1 MMRPPIILLKEGTEN
16 KQGKQQIISNI
27 NACQVVADSI
37 RTTLGPRGLDKLI
50 VDSKGK
56 TTISN
61 DGATILKLLDIVFP
75 AANVMVDIAK
85 SQDAEVGDGTTSVVV
100 LAAEILKRIKPFIE
114 DGVHPQLLIRAI
126 TRASEEALNYLD
138 HLAIKIEGEE
148 ELREMLVKCAMTTL
162 SSKLVSFAISVSQE
176 RRFFAEMVVDAVN
189 ILDESLPLNMI
200 GIKKVS
206 GGNLNL
212 GVLVSSGV
220 RLAKRLFATSGFEMA
235 CRKLLLRTTCC
246 FTHIEL
252 ELKAEKENAEMRL
265 TTVEDFQAVVDAEW
279 NILYEKLQKI
289 HDSGAKIVLSK
300 LPIGDV
306 ATQWFADRDMF
317 CAGRIPQED
326 LDRVMAACGGSILTT
341 VSQIDTSV
349 LGKCAT
355 FYEQQVGN
363 ERLFKAPRMHLLAG
377 RGGAEQFIAETER
390 SLHDA
395 IMIVRRAKKND
406 SIVAGGGAIEM
417 ELSRHLRAK
426 AKTIPGKEQ
435 FFWNAFAR
443 SFELRHRHSLGEIWA
458 GVDIH
463 KEEVGDNLAACIW
476 EPSVVKKNAISAAT
490 RSLCVLCLSNRPT
503 VKNCG
508 EHACRRQMPG
518 LPRRTV

>member
-126 TRASEEALNYLD
+126 TRASEEVSIIALS
-138 HLAIKIEGEE
+138 ECCEE

-162 SSKLVSFAISVSQE
+162 SSKLVSQE

-206 GGNLNL
+206 GGNLNESRL
-212 GVLVSSGV
+212 VKGVAFQKAFSY
-220 RLAKRLFATSGFEMA
+220 AGFEMQPKHYKDPLVA
-235 CRKLLLRTTCC
+235 LLN
-246 FTHIEL
+246 IEL

-265 TTVEDFQAVVDAEW
+265 TTVEDFQAV
-279 NILYEKLQKI
+279 
-289 HDSGAKIVLSK
+289 
-300 LPIGDV
+300 
-306 ATQWFADRDMF
+306 
-317 CAGRIPQED
+317 
-326 LDRVMAACGGSILTT
+326 SILRTEQKFVEIRGT
-341 VSQIDTSV
+341 V
-349 LGKCAT
+349 
-355 FYEQQVGN
+355 
-363 ERLFKAPRMHLLAG
+363 M
-377 RGGAEQFIAETER
+377 
-390 SLHDA
+390 
-395 IMIVRRAKKND
+395 
-406 SIVAGGGAIEM
+406 
-417 ELSRHLRAK
+417 
-426 AKTIPGKEQ
+426 
-435 FFWNAFAR
+435 
-443 SFELRHRHSLGEIWA
+443 
-458 GVDIH
+458 
-463 KEEVGDNLAACIW
+463 
-476 EPSVVKKNAISAAT
+476 
-490 RSLCVLCLSNRPT
+490 
-503 VKNCG
+503 
-508 EHACRRQMPG
+508 
-518 LPRRTV
+518 